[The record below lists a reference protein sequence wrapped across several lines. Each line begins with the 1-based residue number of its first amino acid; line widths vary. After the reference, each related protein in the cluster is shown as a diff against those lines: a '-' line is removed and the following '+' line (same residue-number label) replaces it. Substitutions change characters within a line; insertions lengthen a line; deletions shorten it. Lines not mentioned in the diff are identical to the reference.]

1 MLFFFENMSA
11 KKYNF
16 TLIHV
21 YIYAYVEGQK
31 KKKPYAST
39 VSLLCILNQRIKKEF
54 YLYYL

>member
-1 MLFFFENMSA
+1 MSA